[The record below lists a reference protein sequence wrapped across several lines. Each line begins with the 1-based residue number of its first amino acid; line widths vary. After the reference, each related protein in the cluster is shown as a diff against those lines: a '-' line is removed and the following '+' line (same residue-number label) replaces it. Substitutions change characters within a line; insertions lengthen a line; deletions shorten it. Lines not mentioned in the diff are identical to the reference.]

1 MASQFVSMA
10 RAHTAAAAALVAGVV
25 LVPLGMW
32 LYAKAAS
39 VDKGAQVAHANR
51 LLTAVAPPL
60 PGARR
65 LVLNV
70 YERRK
75 WEGESLVPIAG
86 YNVETAYR
94 LEYPVRPATIVQHYK
109 RELAGW
115 RVAENS
121 ATLSPSPA
129 GTTRSRSTSSSTATA
144 KGCARTAS
152 WSRSSRALRPAGS
165 RPLRGTRPRREPL
178 PATRRGSTS
187 RAAGPTSRRR
197 SAARRRRRRLPSRSR
212 GRRRA
217 RPRS

>member
-1 MASQFVSMA
+1 MASQFASMA

-39 VDKGAQVAHANR
+39 VDKGAQVAHAHR
-51 LLTAVAPPL
+51 LLAEVAPPV
-60 PGARR
+60 PGAHR
-65 LVLNV
+65 LALNV

-94 LEYPVRPATIVQHYK
+94 LEHPVRPATIVEHYK

-121 ATLSPSPA
+121 EDAVTF
-129 GTTRSRSTSSSTATA
+129 TRGDDAISIDIVEYRDGERMRSYGVMVSQ
-144 KGCARTAS
+144 
-152 WSRSSRALRPAGS
+152 
-165 RPLRGTRPRREPL
+165 
-178 PATRRGSTS
+178 
-187 RAAGPTSRRR
+187 
-197 SAARRRRRRLPSRSR
+197 
-212 GRRRA
+212 
-217 RPRS
+217 